1 MNYFFNLKLSLQKL
15 YNLLLCLNPVDRHS
29 LKKITGCYIHFR
41 KVTSVAHEKVEC
53 FVFQQS
59 FFFVHIFKLTP
70 CMNTVHHNGNNS
82 YLKIWSL
89 PIFGTLQHIC
99 ANTVQRAHIPT
110 SSTTKRGVA
119 EGTLHDST
127 FFKKISPC

>member
-1 MNYFFNLKLSLQKL
+1 
-15 YNLLLCLNPVDRHS
+15 
-29 LKKITGCYIHFR
+29 
-41 KVTSVAHEKVEC
+41 
-53 FVFQQS
+53 
-59 FFFVHIFKLTP
+59 
-70 CMNTVHHNGNNS
+70 MNTLHNNENNS

-127 FFKKISPC
+127 FFKKIPPAEAFDNVITICVSFERNLGTQGLKSKNKYTFSYLFVCNLQR